1 MTASRPARGGSAVSR
16 RGNGKS
22 RARTNAASPE
32 RAEAA
37 QRPGEAADP
46 PIVTETMVL
55 EELKRIGFANML
67 DYLRV
72 GPGEEPAIDL
82 SRLDR
87 AQAAAIAELTV
98 EGAAA
103 GRGGEAREPR
113 RVKFKLHDKIAAL
126 VKLGQHL
133 GMFKERIEHSG
144 AIGLSHEEALAAL
157 ATFGDATAETSTRG
171 NGEGSG

>member
-1 MTASRPARGGSAVSR
+1 MTASRPARGRSAAPR
-16 RGNGKS
+16 RGDGAS
-22 RARTNAASPE
+22 RARANAAAPQMTLE
-32 RAEAA
+32 TPRRNE
-37 QRPGEAADP
+37 PGEP
-46 PIVTETMVL
+46 PIVTEAMVL

-67 DYLRV
+67 DYLRAE
-72 GPGEEPAIDL
+72 PGEEPALDL

-87 AQAAAIAELTV
+87 AQGAAIAELTV

-103 GRGGEAREPR
+103 GRGAEARETR
-113 RVKFKLHDKIAAL
+113 RVKFKLHDKITAL

-133 GMFKERIEHSG
+133 GMFKERVEHSG

-157 ATFGDATAETSTRG
+157 AAIDDGAADAARSG